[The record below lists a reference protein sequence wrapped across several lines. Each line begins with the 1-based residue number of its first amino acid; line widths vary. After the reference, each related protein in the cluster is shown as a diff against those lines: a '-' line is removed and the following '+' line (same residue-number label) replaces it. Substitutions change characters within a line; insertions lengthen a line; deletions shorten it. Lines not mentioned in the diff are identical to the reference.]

1 MAAPPGD
8 DMAGA
13 RVPLAIVPCEWD
25 VADLAESL
33 DRYDLVGVFDID
45 AARDTHGLRHLGD
58 DTAFIGWQA
67 RRPGLKV
74 CLVIDPPALRE
85 RLTAHYGPGNLEGLV
100 SPHATV
106 SRHAIVGPA
115 GIIQRG
121 VTIMPAVRIGRGCN
135 VNINATLHHEV
146 TLDDYVSVGP
156 GAIVLG
162 TVRIGRHASIGA
174 GAIVHQNVTIGPG
187 ARVGAGAVVVRDV
200 APGQTVVGVPA
211 RPIKQEAG

>member
-1 MAAPPGD
+1 MTTAP
-8 DMAGA
+8 ASRA

-33 DRYDLVGVFDID
+33 GAYDLVGVFDVD
-45 AARDTHGLRHLGD
+45 PARDTHGLPHLGGD
-58 DTAFIGWQA
+58 DAFADWQT

-85 RLTAHYGPGNLEGLV
+85 RLTAHYGPENLVGLI
-100 SPHATV
+100 SPHASV
-106 SRHAIVGPA
+106 SARAQVGPA

-121 VTIMPAVRIGRGCN
+121 VTIMPTVRIGRGCN
-135 VNINATLHHEV
+135 ININATLHHEV
-146 TLDDYVSVGP
+146 TLEDYASVGP
-156 GAIVLG
+156 GVIVLG
-162 TVRIGRHASIGA
+162 TVHVCRHASIGA
-174 GAIVHQNVTIGPG
+174 GAIVHQNVTIGAG